1 MLKIF
6 QSPDTKLQH
15 ENERLKLE
23 NARFLDVVLRV
34 RNENMCLRDQLRDTR
49 NQLAAA
55 ERERNR
61 RGQFA

>member
-6 QSPDTKLQH
+6 QSPDTKLLR
-15 ENERLKLE
+15 ENERLKAE
-23 NARFLDVVLRV
+23 NARFLDSVLRV
-34 RNENMCLRDQLRDTR
+34 RNENMRLRDQLRDTR

>member
-6 QSPDTKLQH
+6 QSPDTKLRR

-34 RNENMCLRDQLRDTR
+34 RKENMRLRDQLRDTR